1 MLIRAIAAEVPKP
14 KLIQKSIELT
24 NAVLTVFMPGCHW
37 TRTSE
42 RCSTGFRIRVVRIA
56 LKEPMTAQKGS
67 TMPSRMI
74 PGSMTMPVGVA
85 GSRTSLMV
93 VVSRNGWGMRKTGLS
108 RNMPVIAGTPT
119 WIRPKEMPISE
130 PSEKMRH
137 LETTFRPPSSTCC
150 SSLSI
155 SSFFLVESASAS
167 APWALIGA
175 SGKGRRSTSEQ
186 SRKKK

>member
-1 MLIRAIAAEVPKP
+1 MLITAIAAEVPKP

-24 NAVLTVFMPGCHW
+24 NDVLTVFMPGCHC

-42 RCSTGFRIRVVRIA
+42 KCSMGLRIRVVTMA
-56 LKEPMTAQKGS
+56 LKEPTTAQKGS

-85 GSRTSLMV
+85 GSSTSVTV
-93 VVSRNGWGMRKTGLS
+93 VVSRYGWGIRKTGLS
-108 RNMPVIAGTPT
+108 RKRPVMAGTPT
-119 WIRPKEMPISE
+119 WIRPNAMPMAD

-137 LETTFRPPSSTCC
+137 LEMTLLPSSSTSC
-150 SSLSI
+150 SSA
-155 SSFFLVESASAS
+155 SSSSLFLVESASAR

-175 SGKGRRSTSEQ
+175 SGKGNCSTSEQ
-186 SRKKK
+186 RRKKK